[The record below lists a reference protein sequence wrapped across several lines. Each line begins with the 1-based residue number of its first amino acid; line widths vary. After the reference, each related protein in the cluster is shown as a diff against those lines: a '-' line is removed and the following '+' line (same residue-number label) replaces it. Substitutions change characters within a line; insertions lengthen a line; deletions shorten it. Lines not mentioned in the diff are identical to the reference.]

1 MNDKGLMDLK
11 HARPEVELIGRDG
24 AVMSVVVSCKR
35 AARKFGCSKAAV
47 EALRNE
53 MLEGDYQHVLN
64 KVDKYFTVQ

>member
-1 MNDKGLMDLK
+1 
-11 HARPEVELIGRDG
+11 
-24 AVMSVVVSCKR
+24 MSVVVSCKR

-64 KVDKYFTVQ
+64 TVDKYFTVQ